1 MPVHKKEKVKE
12 KVVVKKQPKKSCEC
26 EKHIEFIYEE
36 LEALRGKQEKDLKR
50 MGL

>member
-1 MPVHKKEKVKE
+1 MPVHKKEKV
-12 KVVVKKQPKKSCEC
+12 VAKKQPKKSCDC

-36 LEALRGKQEKDLKR
+36 LETLRDKLEKVLGR

>member
-1 MPVHKKEKVKE
+1 MPVHKKEKV
-12 KVVVKKQPKKSCEC
+12 VAKKQPKKSCDC

-36 LEALRGKQEKDLKR
+36 LEALRDKLEKVLGR

>member
-1 MPVHKKEKVKE
+1 MPAA
-12 KVVVKKQPKKSCEC
+12 KKQSKKSCEC

-36 LEALRGKQEKDLKR
+36 LEALRDKLEKELIR

>member
-1 MPVHKKEKVKE
+1 MATTKKE

-36 LEALRGKQEKDLKR
+36 LKSLRDKLEKVLIR